1 VKLEAVEHDGH
12 TIELAGDETAPTLLV
27 DGEPLRW
34 GRFSGDGQF
43 FLYRY
48 AYDPQDSLVDLARR
62 YVEYRER
69 MGRVRSASRD

>member
-1 VKLEAVEHDGH
+1 MAQHAVEHDGH
-12 TIELAGDETAPTLLV
+12 KIELVGHEEEPTLVV

-34 GRFSGDGQF
+34 GRFSGDGMY
-43 FLYRY
+43 FLYQY

-69 MGRVRSASRD
+69 VERVRSAPRE